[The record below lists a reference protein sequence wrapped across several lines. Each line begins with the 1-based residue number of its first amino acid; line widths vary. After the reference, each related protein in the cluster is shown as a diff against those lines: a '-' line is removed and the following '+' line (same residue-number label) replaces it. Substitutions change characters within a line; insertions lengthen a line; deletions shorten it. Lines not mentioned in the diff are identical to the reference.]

1 MDNRT
6 WQFESVVAKNL
17 GLARDVLAA
26 YRKNSLEKNLDW
38 RIHRKQVELSRDGIK
53 KIMDSLLMAPDPVTL
68 STALG
73 TSPPAAA
80 PMTTAQP
87 KEPAPPANGPPQPEK
102 LVELQVVKIY
112 PNPRLL
118 RARTAEGE
126 LVTVAVP
133 KNRNFRPLMRIRARQ
148 PGAPPAVQ
156 IYQLEGRCPRYPGRW

>member
-1 MDNRT
+1 MANRT

-26 YRKNSLEKNLDW
+26 YRKNSLEKNQDW
-38 RIHRKQVELSRDGIK
+38 RVHRKQVEISDDGIK

-73 TSPPAAA
+73 TSPPAAE
-80 PMTTAQP
+80 PTRPT
-87 KEPAPPANGPPQPEK
+87 EPAPAANGPPPE
-102 LVELQVVKIY
+102 LVELMVQKIY

-118 RARTAEGE
+118 LARTADDQ

-133 KNRNFRPLMRIRARQ
+133 RNKNFRPLMRIKAHP
-148 PGAPPAVQ
+148 PGAPPAAQ
-156 IYQLEGRCPRYPGRW
+156 IYRLEGRCPRYPGRW